1 MAAADLQLA
10 LEDVQRAGRDME
22 EAPEIRN
29 ACLA

>member
-1 MAAADLQLA
+1 MAATDLQLA
-10 LEDVQRAGRDME
+10 LEEGQREGRDME